1 MIETSAPP
9 FPNPTLR
16 RTATAPDEPPAVPRV
31 RPPPEPPESPLP
43 AAWTEQL
50 LGTRESATWAREGHR
65 LLLAVGLASLF
76 GVAIGLRFGGL
87 AIATHALGV
96 SVGILAV
103 CGLAVPALAIMLALA
118 NASVDGLGLARAT
131 SRAAA
136 TAGLVLAGFAPG
148 AALFAVTVEDAITVT
163 FVGASGLALAGV
175 LGMRSFVRELAP
187 QLNDSDDRARRL
199 AKLAI
204 PMFLVFASILGAR
217 IWWVMLPIVR
227 GG

>member
-1 MIETSAPP
+1 MIETSAPA
-9 FPNPTLR
+9 FPDPKLR
-16 RTATAPDEPPAVPRV
+16 RTATAQSDPSDPPDA
-31 RPPPEPPESPLP
+31 PLP
-43 AAWTEQL
+43 AAWTQQL
-50 LGTRESATWAREGHR
+50 LGSTEPAAWAREGQR
-65 LLLAVGLASLF
+65 LAIAVGLASLF
-76 GVAIGLRFGGL
+76 GVAIGLRLGGP

-136 TAGLVLAGFAPG
+136 TAGLLLAGFAPA

-163 FVGASGLALAGV
+163 FVGASGLALAGA

-199 AKLAI
+199 SKLAV
-204 PMFLVFASILGAR
+204 PMFLLFASILGAR

>member
-1 MIETSAPP
+1 M
-9 FPNPTLR
+9 
-16 RTATAPDEPPAVPRV
+16 
-31 RPPPEPPESPLP
+31 
-43 AAWTEQL
+43 
-50 LGTRESATWAREGHR
+50 
-65 LLLAVGLASLF
+65 
-76 GVAIGLRFGGL
+76 
-87 AIATHALGV
+87 
-96 SVGILAV
+96 GILAV